1 MGPLDPLLMYM
12 VFGLPNS
19 VTKWILR
26 SSFAPV
32 ERGAEAGSGG
42 PKSAAAGQKSVGIGQ
57 QSVAELINQT
67 GREGG

>member
-1 MGPLDPLLMYM
+1 MGPLGPLLMYM
-12 VFGLPNS
+12 IFDLTNS

-42 PKSAAAGQKSVGIGQ
+42 PKSAAAGQKSVGIGRQ
-57 QSVAELINQT
+57 LAAKLINWT